1 MESVNLKDFLCP
13 YNSYRGSFSPEFL
26 AFNANLQEFA
36 HKVSYICAL
45 QTNGKLSPT
54 EAYTKLDNLW
64 NQLAQS
70 KQGLEISDRNRS
82 T

>member
-1 MESVNLKDFLCP
+1 MEAANFDDFLCP
-13 YNSYRGSFSPEFL
+13 YTKYRGNFSPEFL
-26 AFNANLQEFA
+26 AFNSNLQEFA

-45 QTNGKLSPT
+45 QTNGKLSPI

-64 NQLAQS
+64 QQLAQS
-70 KQGLEISDRNRS
+70 KQGLEIGNN